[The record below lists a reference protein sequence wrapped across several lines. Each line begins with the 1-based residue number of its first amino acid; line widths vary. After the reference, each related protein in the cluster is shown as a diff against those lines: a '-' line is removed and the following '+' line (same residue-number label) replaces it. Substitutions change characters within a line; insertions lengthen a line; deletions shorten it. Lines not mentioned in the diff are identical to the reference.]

1 MKKALSFLLLFALL
15 SSLLGTLT
23 FASAAGPGGSISV
36 YFYSES
42 AGRYENLTD
51 ADLVAL
57 TLNGSS
63 LSPGDVPALVQ
74 YPVPGGNGRTLVPV
88 RLVAEQLGAQVLW
101 VSENRQVILLREEDT
116 IVLTLGSA
124 TALVNGQSVELPGG
138 VPAGVVKYQ
147 GKESTMVPLRFVS
160 EQLGAQVE
168 WDNAT
173 FTATILTEQ
182 PEPEPTPEPE
192 PGLPDL
198 GLVTDIISDSDAQ
211 TVQIVTDHTPKYQ
224 VLDLGDRLV
233 VDVLGTQMPDADYL
247 THTITVDNDFITSVR
262 YAQHG
267 NDLGY
272 GYEHSVRV
280 VLDLKKGVTYAK
292 NITVSGRS
300 DGVLLT
306 AYKSEEGGTDFTPST
321 PIDPSKSTIVVDPGH
336 GGIHPGAV
344 YEGVQEKDL
353 TLSISLKLRDE
364 LVARGYNVVLLR
376 EEDITLD
383 IYDRAYIAND
393 LGADLF
399 VSVHCNASGTVPT
412 YQGIYTY
419 YHPSSNRGK
428 RLAEAIQKPLCQI
441 TGGIDRGVRSADF
454 VVLRETEMCAV
465 LVETGFMSNSEELA
479 RLCDETYQGKL
490 AQGIAEGVV
499 RYLNGTSAQI
509 AEAHE

>member
-173 FTATILTEQ
+173 FTASILTEQ

-198 GLVTDIISDSDAQ
+198 GLVTDIISA
-211 TVQIVTDHTPKYQ
+211 
-224 VLDLGDRLV
+224 
-233 VDVLGTQMPDADYL
+233 
-247 THTITVDNDFITSVR
+247 
-262 YAQHG
+262 
-267 NDLGY
+267 
-272 GYEHSVRV
+272 
-280 VLDLKKGVTYAK
+280 
-292 NITVSGRS
+292 
-300 DGVLLT
+300 
-306 AYKSEEGGTDFTPST
+306 FT
-321 PIDPSKSTIVVDPGH
+321 
-336 GGIHPGAV
+336 
-344 YEGVQEKDL
+344 
-353 TLSISLKLRDE
+353 
-364 LVARGYNVVLLR
+364 
-376 EEDITLD
+376 
-383 IYDRAYIAND
+383 
-393 LGADLF
+393 
-399 VSVHCNASGTVPT
+399 
-412 YQGIYTY
+412 
-419 YHPSSNRGK
+419 
-428 RLAEAIQKPLCQI
+428 
-441 TGGIDRGVRSADF
+441 
-454 VVLRETEMCAV
+454 
-465 LVETGFMSNSEELA
+465 
-479 RLCDETYQGKL
+479 
-490 AQGIAEGVV
+490 
-499 RYLNGTSAQI
+499 
-509 AEAHE
+509 